1 MTNIT
6 LSRDNN
12 VSLIAEED
20 DKVTVSIE
28 DPLVTVIDDSIVV
41 PVVPT
46 QTASGFPSGTSMLFQ
61 QTAAPVGWT
70 KSTAHNDKILRVV
83 SGAASFGGVNS
94 FSTVNAQTLVGNTTL
109 SIAQMPSH
117 QHLSYQAAWGSG
129 AGTGV
134 EVYVGLGG
142 GAGNILGGPA
152 GGNVAH
158 NHTLIMGI
166 QFVDFI
172 IAIKD

>member
-1 MTNIT
+1 MTTNIT

-46 QTASGFPSGTSMLFQ
+46 QVASGFPSGTSMLFQ
-61 QTAAPVGWT
+61 QTTAPVGWT

-109 SIAQMPSH
+109 STAQMPSH
-117 QHLSYQAAWGSG
+117 FHATSV
-129 AGTGV
+129 TI
-134 EVYVGLGG
+134 GG
-142 GAGNILGGPA
+142 GSTPGGGIVPDVAA
-152 GGNVAH
+152 GGNTGSSGGGGSH
-158 NHTLIMGI
+158 NHTILMNI